1 MGSKQWVRSLRMKK
15 RSADDPDGEI
25 QYRELRTLSQVWAD
39 FDTESLALQESDPVA
54 AKKEGWSGRTQRFF
68 NIQWH
73 LLMHL
78 RYGRGHGS
86 DSRYLPKPLNYRLDK
101 RASSC
106 NWQQDL
112 DRRLGLLNL
121 ATALPCY
128 RKSKFEIHAYTNAI
142 KSEVKEALGIELPV
156 VPNLA
161 PGMTVLMLWKEQ
173 WIVGNIMTLFR
184 ATAKSFP
191 SYLPLDMD
199 NTGKARV
206 SVLRAAPK
214 LKYASILLVFL
225 PLISLGPPGSS

>member
-121 ATALPCY
+121 ATAPHFGAL
-128 RKSKFEIHAYTNAI
+128 RKIREANVDDSPQEAPICVCMCTCVCVGICGSRHAH
-142 KSEVKEALGIELPV
+142 
-156 VPNLA
+156 
-161 PGMTVLMLWKEQ
+161 
-173 WIVGNIMTLFR
+173 
-184 ATAKSFP
+184 
-191 SYLPLDMD
+191 
-199 NTGKARV
+199 
-206 SVLRAAPK
+206 
-214 LKYASILLVFL
+214 
-225 PLISLGPPGSS
+225 